1 MSQVSLL
8 HSVSLTKINDNNK
21 TNYILFLG
29 AIKLTGRRHLDK
41 LIFLV
46 VGLLLDHLL
55 FACGGFIYRKN
66 ELTKDHSSTSCG
78 E

>member
-1 MSQVSLL
+1 MSQISLL
-8 HSVSLTKINDNNK
+8 HSRSLTKINENNK
-21 TNYILFLG
+21 ANFVLFLG

-41 LIFLV
+41 LVLLV
-46 VGLLLDHLL
+46 VRLLLDHL
-55 FACGGFIYRKN
+55 FFSYGGFIYHKG